1 MKSSQLSPQSSVLI
15 ITGMHRSGTSLTA
28 SFLQSAGLH
37 IGRSLLGSN
46 LGNSQGHYENVDI
59 LKFHE
64 AVLRSQEIAT
74 EGWTLQEQI
83 TVDEPYINQAKQIVT
98 KNAVS
103 STWGWKEPRTT
114 LFLEFW
120 ANLLPESHYLLIYR
134 SPWDVVDSLYRRGDP
149 TFKREPELAI
159 KLWLHYN
166 QKIIN
171 FYNYF
176 PQRCLL
182 ANIQGIIQAPEKYVD
197 AINQKFSTRLSTPAA
212 NLYNP
217 DSFNTQ
223 ELDGYRPSMI
233 EYYFPE
239 TIEMY
244 QELEAR
250 SWQPN
255 DTLDL
260 SWRDQIQ
267 SSPYRVWAFQD
278 WVNLREVESQQQ
290 TFKTELKEAKLELVQ
305 TQGKLQKTQ
314 LELDQRFAQLHQVQE
329 ELEQFQLQLRQVQKE
344 VDKSNFKQTIS
355 AQVDNQYQLLVWSAW
370 QAYRNRDL
378 QGMAQF
384 LQQALKYKP
393 FSPTETVLNWIES
406 FNRYSIEQG
415 EKLDT
420 YTLVN
425 SEEWKQV
432 TRRSMVRNLV
442 ASNNG
447 KSV

>member
-1 MKSSQLSPQSSVLI
+1 MKSSQLTPQSSVLI

-37 IGRSLLGSN
+37 IGRKLLGSN
-46 LGNSQGHYENVDI
+46 LGNSQGHYENVEI

-74 EGWTLQEQI
+74 EGWTLQESI
-83 TVDEPYINQAKQIVT
+83 TVDEPYITQAKQIIA

-103 STWGWKEPRTT
+103 SIWGWKEPRTT

-120 ANLLPESHYLLIYR
+120 ANLLPKSHYLLIYR
-134 SPWDVVDSLYRRGDP
+134 SPWDVVDSLYRRADP

-182 ANIQGIIQAPEKYVD
+182 ANIQGIIQSPEKYVD
-197 AINQKFSTRLSTPAA
+197 AINKKFQTKLSTPAS
-212 NLYNP
+212 NLYDP
-217 DSFNTQ
+217 DVFNTQ

-239 TIEMY
+239 AIEMY

-267 SSPYRVWAFQD
+267 SSPYRVWAFRD

-329 ELEQFQLQLRQVQKE
+329 ELEQFQLQLKQVKKE
-344 VDKSNFKQTIS
+344 VDKSNFQQTLS
-355 AQVDNQYQLLVWSAW
+355 PQGDSQYQVAVWSAW

-378 QGMAQF
+378 KGMGES

-406 FNRYSIEQG
+406 FNRYSAEQG

-432 TRRSMVRNLV
+432 TRRSMVRNLIV
-442 ASNNG
+442 SKNG